1 MCGFFLSFLIFLP
14 LPLSVPKGRNAPGK
28 PVREVSEMQAHCH
41 GFCLSQL
48 AFCAQ
53 HACDGSAG
61 LLGFGEGRGVVSFR
75 FGSCLILLSAFPMCA
90 LNSSVPLNFQWRR
103 RQLRDLHVLTS
114 SQRWKLRNGE
124 EKIIH

>member
-1 MCGFFLSFLIFLP
+1 MVFSLSFLIFLP

-53 HACDGSAG
+53 HACDGSTG
-61 LLGFGEGRGVVSFR
+61 LLGFGEGQGWFY
-75 FGSCLILLSAFPMCA
+75 FA
-90 LNSSVPLNFQWRR
+90 LGFV
-103 RQLRDLHVLTS
+103 
-114 SQRWKLRNGE
+114 
-124 EKIIH
+124 